1 MTLNEGTN
9 GFVVYCDTSWDL
21 LGCALM
27 KKCKDM
33 TNGSS
38 KLKVH
43 DKNYRTHYIGVVVVV
58 FAFKK
63 MEASFL
69 WGLCG
74 YF

>member
-1 MTLNEGTN
+1 
-9 GFVVYCDTSWDL
+9 
-21 LGCALM
+21 M

-43 DKNYRTHYIGVVVVV
+43 DKNYRTDYIGVVVVV